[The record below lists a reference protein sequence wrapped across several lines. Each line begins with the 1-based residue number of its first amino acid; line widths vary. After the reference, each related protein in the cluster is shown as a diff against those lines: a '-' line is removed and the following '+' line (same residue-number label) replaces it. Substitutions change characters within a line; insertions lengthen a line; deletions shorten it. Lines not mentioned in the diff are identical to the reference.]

1 MKPPQDVHHTDNP
14 SHKKRWDN
22 ALQRM
27 DKMFES
33 YVDPFDTS
41 RPPKQLVNIATGAVA
56 TREVEKSMVSYI
68 TKGQETATKFISER
82 LVRENTD
89 TEPEKSFYYP
99 LARSGM
105 HINESH

>member
-1 MKPPQDVHHTDNP
+1 MDN
-14 SHKKRWDN
+14 
-22 ALQRM
+22 
-27 DKMFES
+27 MFDS

-41 RPPKQLVNIATGAVA
+41 HTPIQLVNIATGANA
-56 TREVEKSMVSYI
+56 TPETLEKSTVSYI
-68 TKGQETATKFISER
+68 TKGQEMATKFISER
-82 LVRENTD
+82 LVRENTN